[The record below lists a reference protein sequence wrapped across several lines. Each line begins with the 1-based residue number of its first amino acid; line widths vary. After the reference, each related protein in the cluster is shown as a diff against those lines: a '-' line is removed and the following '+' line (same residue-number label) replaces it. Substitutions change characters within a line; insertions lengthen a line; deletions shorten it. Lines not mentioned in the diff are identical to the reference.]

1 MGIEQEGS
9 IAFRL
14 KHPDK
19 DWATNDQGYRF
30 NPVQIGE
37 VTAWAFKHP
46 GRRVE
51 FRLRGPL
58 KSEMTLEGAL
68 PPVGEEGL
76 HVVITWSQSQQNV
89 QLYLNAVPHSVIRL
103 PSPGPNPSGKSDA

>member
-30 NPVQIGE
+30 NPVQIGD
-37 VTAWAFKHP
+37 VTTWAFKHP
-46 GRRVE
+46 DKRVE
-51 FRLRGPL
+51 FRVRGPL
-58 KSEMTLEGAL
+58 KSEITLEGQL
-68 PPVGEEGL
+68 PPVGEQGL
-76 HVVITWSQSQQNV
+76 HVVITWTQKQV
-89 QLYLNAVPHSVIRL
+89 QLYLDARPHSVVTV
-103 PSPGPNPSGKSDA
+103 PAPAPGTAPDA

>member
-1 MGIEQEGS
+1 MGIEHEGS

-30 NPVQIGE
+30 NPVQVGD

-46 GRRVE
+46 GGKVE

-58 KSEMTLEGAL
+58 KSEMTLEGAM

-76 HVVITWSQSQQNV
+76 HVVITWSQKDV

-103 PSPGPNPSGKSDA
+103 PAPNSGPGGKVDA

>member
-30 NPVQIGE
+30 NPVQIGD

-46 GRRVE
+46 NRRVE

-58 KSEMTLEGAL
+58 KSEITLEGDL
-68 PPVGEEGL
+68 PPVSDHGL
-76 HVVITWSQSQQNV
+76 HVVITWGQREV
-89 QLYLNAVPHSVIRL
+89 QLYLDARPHSVVTL
-103 PSPGPNPSGKSDA
+103 PNPSAGAGAPPA

>member
-14 KHPDK
+14 KHPDP
-19 DWATNDQGYRF
+19 DWATNDKGYRF
-30 NPVQIGE
+30 NPVQIGQ

-46 GRRVE
+46 TRRVE

-58 KSEMTLEGAL
+58 KSDMMLEGAL

-76 HVVITWSQSQQNV
+76 HVVITWSQQNV
-89 QLYLNAVPHSVIRL
+89 QLYLNAVPHSVIRI
-103 PSPGPNPSGKSDA
+103 PPPAPSGAKPDA

>member
-46 GRRVE
+46 GRKVE

-58 KSEMTLEGAL
+58 KSELTLEGNL

-76 HVVITWSQSQQNV
+76 HVVITWGPQNV

-103 PSPGPNPSGKSDA
+103 PSPEQPPGGRPDA